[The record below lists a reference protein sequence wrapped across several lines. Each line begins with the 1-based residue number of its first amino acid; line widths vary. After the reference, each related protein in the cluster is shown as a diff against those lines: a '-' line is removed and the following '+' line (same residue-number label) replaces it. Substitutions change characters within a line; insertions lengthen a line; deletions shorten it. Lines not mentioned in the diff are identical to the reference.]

1 MAGSSLES
9 EGMLGLVRV
18 GRAEES
24 PRTLTAQREDAHIL
38 QTGAFLGR
46 KEPKPAN
53 DKDSLKGVS
62 RKQLEVLQ
70 VEPECVMIR
79 EPISAVNSVGIYR
92 YTPKTHRMNH
102 MVEYLEKGGSTTLQ
116 PGDVIEFDNYNKAEG
131 RHTKPMH
138 VFRVMNLTDS
148 VARSTLPVAVEPSTN
163 KTKLVSMYDLVDVD
177 AEPPAKLSNDTTVV
191 NDDVLT
197 PVDDSQTS
205 FVTARE
211 SLSTEVF
218 ECAPSTAEVRVPGA
232 SDARLITLA
241 SARQALPVVD
251 SKTSP
256 YEEDDQ
262 SHKRPGTSDPGS
274 TVTTIRFSQPDAK
287 TAALPKSIP
296 VENDSDVPMNT
307 AEGDAAEEASPSTLF
322 AQSSGKAK
330 ECVPKVKDRFRV
342 VYERSD
348 ENFLGFARP
357 SWFFGT
363 VTKVITNKKPK
374 KSTSEWR
381 PYTLHFK
388 FDDGS
393 KDIGGIGYPAPDVQV
408 LNVDHVTGSAF
419 AEMDDGSRVLAYH
432 RDMTKRA
439 MGDLV
444 DCLYQGGIVNGACFR
459 GRVAAIDHDLKT
471 CDVSYFD
478 REVSLLS
485 SIDLHCNVF
494 IVSYG
499 LFLFTFA
506 L

>member
-1 MAGSSLES
+1 MATLHTFFSASSKNSFSPTMKRPVNAEKSARSTKRARLRPGDGSSKAPLQLLDGNTESQSNVLMAGRSVES

-24 PRTLTAQREDAHIL
+24 PRTLTAQRGDAHIL

-92 YTPKTHRMNH
+92 YTPRTHRMSH

-148 VARSTLPVAVEPSTN
+148 VARSTLPVAVESPLKKPSTN
-163 KTKLVSMYDLVDVD
+163 KTKLISMHDLVDVD

-251 SKTSP
+251 SKISP

-262 SHKRPGTSDPGS
+262 SHKRPRTSSDPVS

-296 VENDSDVPMNT
+296 VENNSDVPMNT

-322 AQSSGKAK
+322 AQSQGMCSKSQRPVS
-330 ECVPKVKDRFRV
+330 CRV
-342 VYERSD
+342 
-348 ENFLGFARP
+348 
-357 SWFFGT
+357 
-363 VTKVITNKKPK
+363 
-374 KSTSEWR
+374 
-381 PYTLHFK
+381 
-388 FDDGS
+388 
-393 KDIGGIGYPAPDVQV
+393 
-408 LNVDHVTGSAF
+408 
-419 AEMDDGSRVLAYH
+419 
-432 RDMTKRA
+432 
-439 MGDLV
+439 
-444 DCLYQGGIVNGACFR
+444 
-459 GRVAAIDHDLKT
+459 
-471 CDVSYFD
+471 
-478 REVSLLS
+478 
-485 SIDLHCNVF
+485 
-494 IVSYG
+494 
-499 LFLFTFA
+499 
-506 L
+506 